1 MTARLAGRTMAGT
14 LDGSTVTSPRFDA
27 LLRRCACTTSPE
39 AAFWKGVVADLNE
52 VSPNWGLDLNPGRG
66 ARSVEAFVYLIDTSN
81 LWLASAAIPF
91 AELGKRHDERAA
103 DASGNEPAHA
113 AAAIADASSTGDPTA
128 SPETLLAFAASV
140 RAIATSPVFE
150 AAQQQECPMLEN
162 HHWMLLLYRLAN
174 GESIASVGH
183 VDEPYAGMLDR
194 ATLLECVERLVEAD
208 LGSTR
213 SAVSQAAKRAAGVRL
228 AAGLRHVK
236 LA

>member
-1 MTARLAGRTMAGT
+1 M
-14 LDGSTVTSPRFDA
+14 TSPKFDA

-52 VSPNWGLDLNPGRG
+52 TSPNWGLDLNPDRG
-66 ARSVEAFVYLIDTSN
+66 ALSVDAFVYLVDTSN
-81 LWLASAAIPF
+81 LWLASAAISLGQ
-91 AELGKRHDERAA
+91 LGKLQNEREAG
-103 DASGNEPAHA
+103 ASRSESARA
-113 AAAIADASSTGDPTA
+113 AAAIAAASSTGDPMA
-128 SPETLLAFAASV
+128 SPETLLAFAAGV

-150 AAQQQECPMLEN
+150 AAQRQDCPMLEN

-194 ATLLECVERLVEAD
+194 GALLECIERMVETD
-208 LGSTR
+208 LGSAR

-228 AAGLRHVK
+228 AAGLGHLK